1 MNLPADIFLSLRY
14 LKPKRTLISII
25 SLLSV
30 MGPVLGVT
38 ILIVVISVMSGFDK
52 EIRQKLLETQSH
64 IQAYP
69 GYGAASTGGNPRAI
83 RNPDKLLS
91 YMEDEL
97 DIEASP
103 IIASPVLLQN
113 RNQTEIKQ
121 VRGIRPKSE
130 QQVTHVHNNV
140 RGKYEIE
147 SGEALIGSRI
157 AQALGVTIGDKIL
170 LTSPYKFT
178 SEIDWESGGEIS
190 LKNPDKVF
198 LPEEAT
204 VSGIFSMG
212 IYDFDNNLIYLHIDQ
227 AAELTG
233 LDWGNATSVHVKTP
247 TPFNLEEYTK
257 KLTSHFPGYQFVT
270 WQEANKQLFNA
281 LNVEKNLM
289 FFVLF
294 FIVVVAAFCI
304 AGTLITVVI
313 QKTRE
318 IAIIKAV
325 GLGSLTVTR
334 IFLLQG
340 AFIGFLGCAGGTALG
355 MLLIRFRDN
364 VSAFISHVMG
374 VPIFPP
380 ELYHLNR
387 IPAVVN
393 FYDIAL
399 ILVLTFITCIFAA
412 LLPAL
417 YAAVL
422 SPARALQDEA

>member
-1 MNLPADIFLSLRY
+1 MKLPADIFLALRY

-30 MGPVLGVT
+30 LGPILGVT

-52 EIRQKLLETQSH
+52 EIRQKLLETQAH

-91 YMEDEL
+91 YLEEKL

-103 IIASPVLLQN
+103 VIASPVLLQN
-113 RNQTEIKQ
+113 RNRTQIKQ
-121 VRGIRPKSE
+121 VRGIRPESE
-130 QQVTHVHNNV
+130 KEVTNVHNNV
-140 RGKYEIE
+140 RGKYGLET
-147 SGEALIGSRI
+147 GEAIVGSRI
-157 AQALGVTIGDKIL
+157 AQELGLTIGDKIL

-178 SEIDWESGGEIS
+178 SEIEWNKGGEIS
-190 LKNPDKVF
+190 LKNPDKVY

-204 VSGIFSMG
+204 ITGIFSMG
-212 IYDFDNNLIYLHIDQ
+212 VYDFDNNLIYLHIDQ

-233 LDWGNATSVHVKTP
+233 LNWGNATSVHVKTP
-247 TPFNLEEYTK
+247 TPFNLDEYTE
-257 KLTSHFPGYQFVT
+257 KLKSHFPEYRFVT

-294 FIVVVAAFCI
+294 FIVIVAAFCI

-318 IAIIKAV
+318 IAIMKAV
-325 GLGSLTVTR
+325 GLGAFTVTR

-340 AFIGFLGCAGGTALG
+340 AFIGFLGCTGGTALA
-355 MLLIRFRDN
+355 MLLIHFRDN
-364 VSAFISHVMG
+364 VSAFISQVMG
-374 VPIFPP
+374 VPIFPA

-387 IPAVVN
+387 IPAIVN
-393 FYDIAL
+393 FFDISL
-399 ILVLTFITCIFAA
+399 ILVLTFIICICAA
-412 LLPAL
+412 LLPSL

>member
-1 MNLPADIFLSLRY
+1 MKLPADIFLALRY

-30 MGPVLGVT
+30 LGPILGVT

-52 EIRQKLLETQSH
+52 KIRQRLLETQSH
-64 IQAYP
+64 IQVYP
-69 GYGAASTGGNPRAI
+69 GYGPGTVNGNPRAI

-91 YMEDEL
+91 YMEENL
-97 DIEASP
+97 GLEASP

-130 QQVTHVHNNV
+130 RQVTSVYKNV
-140 RGKYEIE
+140 RGEFEIDT
-147 SGEALIGSRI
+147 GEALIGSRI
-157 AQALGVTIGDKIL
+157 AQALGLNIGDKIL

-178 SEIDWESGGEIS
+178 SEIDWNNGGEIS
-190 LKNPDKVF
+190 LKNPDKVY

-204 VSGIFSMG
+204 VAGIFSMG
-212 IYDFDNNLIYLHIDQ
+212 VYDFDNNFIYLHIDQ

-247 TPFNLEEYTK
+247 TPF
-257 KLTSHFPGYQFVT
+257 KLGDYQEKLKSQFPGYRFIT

-294 FIVVVAAFCI
+294 FIVLVAAFCI

-355 MLLIRFRDN
+355 MLLLHFRDN
-364 VSAFISHVMG
+364 VSAFISRIMG
-374 VPIFPP
+374 VPIFPA

-387 IPAVVN
+387 IPAVINVS
-393 FYDIAL
+393 DIGV
-399 ILVLTFITCIFAA
+399 ILALTFIICICAA